1 MINPKVCQESEF
13 SKILSVRNFYDPDYV
28 NIRASQNRFVGIS
41 PWMQRMVNVVRM
53 GPRQAQ
59 NKVTFASYKF

>member
-1 MINPKVCQESEF
+1 MIDAELCQESEF
-13 SKILSVRNFYDPDYV
+13 SKILSVRNFYASDYV

-41 PWMQRMVNVVRM
+41 PWMQRMVNMVRM
-53 GPRQAQ
+53 GPRGAQ